1 MHHGRSFLW
10 CASTSMIGGIISSHF
25 EGGLPRR
32 RHQNS
37 PSFSSVTIGWWLLLR
52 PKGPTLPRFRS
63 WTKHPTRYNERTP
76 DKRTNVTRDAMILR
90 ALSKAQRR
98 EYTRWAQAQT
108 QRTQM
113 IIGSRHY
120 TPRIE
125 SLHCRFSGHVFHSIA
140 SALGHWAWCSFSSA
154 RLVRLYFLL
163 FFSFVNV
170 AWDGNDTKV
179 FGRIFSAF
187 SFSGTPFSS
196 LSNDAIWDSLFC
208 LFLLYSKFHYSSL
221 YYRSKSPAQAAK
233 QSQATECKNLVFIVF

>member
-1 MHHGRSFLW
+1 M
-10 CASTSMIGGIISSHF
+10 
-25 EGGLPRR
+25 
-32 RHQNS
+32 
-37 PSFSSVTIGWWLLLR
+37 
-52 PKGPTLPRFRS
+52 
-63 WTKHPTRYNERTP
+63 NETP
-76 DKRTNVTRDAMILR
+76 HEIQRTNTRQENECYARCHDLTSVIEGAKKGIYTVGSGPNTTYTNDHWISTLHSSN
-90 ALSKAQRR
+90 LKACI
-98 EYTRWAQAQT
+98 A
-108 QRTQM
+108 
-113 IIGSRHY
+113 S
-120 TPRIE
+120 
-125 SLHCRFSGHVFHSIA
+125 FSGHVFHSIA